1 MSVVP
6 SFERCWYESAA
17 TVISVRAG
25 DTSQTSKDFVISNL
39 PKSTWRSRFS
49 YLESLLRETCWV
61 CETTPQVLLKQLID
75 YKCLTRLATRQI
87 VSKRFKSFQSG
98 RALDLSEGASALAR
112 NDPTLLAKNNPAPL
126 VNRYG

>member
-25 DTSQTSKDFVISNL
+25 DTSQTSKGLVISNL
-39 PKSTWRSRFS
+39 PKSTWRSRIS
-49 YLESLLRETCWV
+49 CLESLLRETCWV
-61 CETTPQVLLKQLID
+61 CETTPQVLLQQLID

-87 VSKRFKSFQSG
+87 VSKRFKSFQN
-98 RALDLSEGASALAR
+98 ADGAVKRQHVAIS
-112 NDPTLLAKNNPAPL
+112 N
-126 VNRYG
+126 